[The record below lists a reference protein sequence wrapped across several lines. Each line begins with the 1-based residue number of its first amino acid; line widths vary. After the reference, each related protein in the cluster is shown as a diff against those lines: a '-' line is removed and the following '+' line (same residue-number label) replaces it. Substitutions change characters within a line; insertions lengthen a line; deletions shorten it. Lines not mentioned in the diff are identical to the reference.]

1 MIKIAPVQDQER
13 AYTLQSPG
21 AQTLDTYSP
30 FEISTLI
37 LLAFV
42 PLLLC
47 LSVIFFGL
55 MIIKLQTDSPP
66 APPKWKHLPTLAYH
80 VGKTMTL
87 KS

>member
-21 AQTLDTYSP
+21 AQTLDAYST
-30 FEISTLI
+30 FEISTLS
-37 LLAFV
+37 
-42 PLLLC
+42 

-80 VGKTMTL
+80 VGKTMT
-87 KS
+87 